1 MKSVAELRWR
11 WVVLLG
17 YTLIAMSSQMIWLN
31 FAGIATPQVT
41 TIYHTNLVMIGLMA
55 ALWPLIF
62 IPLAI
67 PVGILVDKVGF
78 KLTVTIG
85 GVLLALFSWLRIIAG
100 RNFYLLL
107 IFQSLASTSQPF
119 IYNSIT
125 KLANNWFPSNEQT
138 LANGVGTMGQII
150 GMVLALII
158 TPVMVPVPSYHDL
171 VLNIIVFSLV
181 STISLL
187 FFVLTARESPTRH
200 VIREVSS
207 SQGSTGQLRD
217 VIRQRNI
224 VILMILFF
232 IGVGVFS
239 ALAQWMESILYSRG
253 IAPLYGDIVG
263 MSMLISG
270 ILGMVIISYISDK
283 YHVRKRIIL
292 INISILTLLLAI
304 FSLNATYLIYL
315 LVGIGIGFLLVSLAP
330 VGLQLS
336 LETVGGELAGTAAG
350 LLWLLS
356 QVGAFVIIIA
366 MSDLYY
372 YSMFLGKTLRISYFL
387 IDPWFL
393 SIIFILMLNV
403 IALLLSLFLIEP
415 KR

>member
-1 MKSVAELRWR
+1 
-11 WVVLLG
+11 
-17 YTLIAMSSQMIWLN
+17 MIWLN

-125 KLANNWFPSNEQT
+125 KLANNWFPPSEQT

-207 SQGSTGQLRD
+207 SQGPAGQLRD

-304 FSLNATYLIYL
+304 FSLNTTYLIYL

>member
-100 RNFYLLL
+100 CNFYLLL

-119 IYNSIT
+119 IFNSIT
-125 KLANNWFPSNEQT
+125 KLANNWFPPNEQT

-207 SQGSTGQLRD
+207 SQGPAGQLRD

-304 FSLNATYLIYL
+304 FSLNTTYLIYL

>member
-1 MKSVAELRWR
+1 
-11 WVVLLG
+11 
-17 YTLIAMSSQMIWLN
+17 MIWLN

>member
-125 KLANNWFPSNEQT
+125 KLANNWFPPNEQT

-207 SQGSTGQLRD
+207 SQGPAGQLRD

-253 IAPLYGDIVG
+253 VAPLYGDIVG

-292 INISILTLLLAI
+292 INTSILTLLLAI